1 MKLSGFGQFTVEV
14 RYLGTANLA
23 NEMNQDIQELY
34 AKAMLQLENNNQ
46 TLRAISVENQRLKE
60 AVSDRSSLIQE
71 ILAQYPMVYSVV
83 IVDGKEVIRAENL
96 QRDIVLVTLF
106 MNDSKLSTTDKQRI
120 ESWLSTRFKDLR
132 FVVVVS
138 KLPLMANHVL
148 IEKK

>member
-1 MKLSGFGQFTVEV
+1 M
-14 RYLGTANLA
+14 
-23 NEMNQDIQELY
+23 
-34 AKAMLQLENNNQ
+34 
-46 TLRAISVENQRLKE
+46 ENQRLKE

-106 MNDSKLSTTDKQRI
+106 IKKDSKLLTTDKQRI
-120 ESWLSTRFKDLR
+120 ESWLATRFKDSR

-148 IEKK
+148 VEKK

>member
-1 MKLSGFGQFTVEV
+1 
-14 RYLGTANLA
+14 
-23 NEMNQDIQELY
+23 
-34 AKAMLQLENNNQ
+34 MLQLENNNQ